1 MQAVSCTTRSPDSV
15 LYANPAS
22 RIINASRYS
31 LEGLR
36 HALVH
41 EQAFRYEA
49 FTFLVIC
56 IALVVLNMP
65 LVWCVMIAGE
75 WLLVMCFELVNS
87 ALEKAFDLI
96 TKEYSPVIKAGKDM
110 LSAAVFIAICLN
122 IILWV
127 VAVTC
132 YTIP

>member
-1 MQAVSCTTRSPDSV
+1 M
-15 LYANPAS
+15 LYPNPAA

-31 LEGLR
+31 IEGLR
-36 HALVH
+36 YALAH

-56 IALVVLNMP
+56 IALAFLDIP

-75 WLLVMCFELVNS
+75 WMIVMCLELINS
-87 ALEKAFDLI
+87 AVEKAFDLI
-96 TKEYSPVIKAGKDM
+96 TEDRSPAVKAGKDM
-110 LSAAVFIAICLN
+110 LSAAVFIAIGLN

-127 VAVTC
+127 AAIINHPIYISC
-132 YTIP
+132 CEIKHIFLC